1 LHPIV
6 IVLRR
11 IEQPGINGCVAF
23 FVPRGSRRS
32 PLGFVWKGKPIGDG
46 SYPGPDASIRL
57 QALKSKHFIAR
68 RYRNRRIGEFLKELD
83 LTEGRG
89 TGIGKI
95 HAAMKANGS
104 RPPRFETDEGRT
116 YFLVELLVHPSFAE
130 QPVEAPV
137 EAPVELSETER
148 AILKFCKDKPRSKR
162 EILVGLG
169 YQSMTGHT
177 KLALQR
183 LADLGLLEFT
193 IPQTPNSRLQRR
205 RITPKGLA
213 ILHRQS

>member
-1 LHPIV
+1 
-6 IVLRR
+6 
-11 IEQPGINGCVAF
+11 
-23 FVPRGSRRS
+23 
-32 PLGFVWKGKPIGDG
+32 
-46 SYPGPDASIRL
+46 
-57 QALKSKHFIAR
+57 
-68 RYRNRRIGEFLKELD
+68 LKELD

-104 RPPRFETDEGRT
+104 RPPRFETDEERT

-130 QPVEAPV
+130 QPAKASVEAPV

-162 EILVGLG
+162 EILAGLG

-183 LADLGLLEFT
+183 LAELGLLELT
-193 IPQTPNSRLQRR
+193 IPRTPNSRLQRR

-213 ILHRQS
+213 VLQRQITS